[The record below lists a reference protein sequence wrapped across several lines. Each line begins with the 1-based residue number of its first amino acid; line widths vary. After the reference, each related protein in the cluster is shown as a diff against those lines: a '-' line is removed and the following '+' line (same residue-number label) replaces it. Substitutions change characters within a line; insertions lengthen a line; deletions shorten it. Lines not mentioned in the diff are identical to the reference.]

1 VVVPGGEADAERL
14 AGCVEGE
21 EEGYGVCSSRDGYA
35 EAVAG
40 LDVGAVE
47 GQGGLG
53 RHSTSSYR
61 RKLTAGMMLRV
72 GHNA

>member
-1 VVVPGGEADAERL
+1 MDVDGGEADAEGL
-14 AGCVEGE
+14 ACGVEGE
-21 EEGYGVCSSRDGYA
+21 EESDGVCSARDGYA

-47 GQGGLG
+47 RQGRLG

-61 RKLTAGMMLRV
+61 RYF
-72 GHNA
+72 